1 MRDPEFLDS
10 LLGRHAEACERY
22 AKAVEANPR
31 HANAYADWGGALGD
45 LGRYADACEKCAK
58 AVAISPRIAEA
69 YSNWGI
75 ALALMGKRA
84 EAEEKWSK
92 AVELDPALK
101 PQIEEMR
108 KQLLG
113 KE

>member
-1 MRDPEFLDS
+1 MTLRTLWRLSLFLLAVV
-10 LLGRHAEACERY
+10 LLGVQGCSRDDADAYNKSGIALAKMGKHAEACEKF
-22 AKAVEANPR
+22 AKATEIAPR
-31 HANAYADWGGALGD
+31 FAW
-45 LGRYADACEKCAK
+45 ACG
-58 AVAISPRIAEA
+58 
-69 YSNWGI
+69 NWGI
-75 ALALMGKRA
+75 ALAELGKRS

-92 AVELDPALK
+92 AVELNPALK